1 MKSLIGKLGMVALL
15 ATAAGGVVAGC
26 SSSQV
31 PGTSNGHVSGS
42 EGPQGDVT
50 LKLVP
55 VSGVTLNTLH
65 YIVANGATP
74 AVTVLEGDLPTPG
87 TAKDFSFGLSL
98 PVGTGYTISLSAASA
113 ETGDNITCGGSYGPF
128 NVAPNTAT
136 NFALTLICRDDT
148 NGQIIGGVDVKTDAC
163 PKIVF
168 DYLVAT
174 PGATDIGKTIAVLAK
189 AHDLDGKALTYS
201 WKVATPATGTFTP
214 VTGDTSSF
222 LCNNAKPGEIVTV
235 TASNGE
241 CTKPLT
247 TTVSCKS
254 VLCGNGVVDTA
265 AGETCDT
272 GIVGVPCPS
281 DCNSVCGDGV
291 AEAPVEDC
299 DPANTD
305 NCSATC
311 KFRPAV
317 CGDGFLTT
325 VGANPEACD
334 GTKFPGGA
342 APAGKIC
349 SSTCTVI
356 DKPVVVCGNGVVEEG
371 EQCDDAVAPFP
382 SSPVSPTCSS
392 TCKKIS
398 TPACVTCENAGDC
411 FESVNNCLGV
421 AAPFST
427 AQQGACFDVISCI
440 QSSNCFD
447 GTGTIGKCYCGTLA
461 TAACSA
467 APFTGPGSPDGACV
481 AAIKAGF
488 PTFTTNSAVLG
499 GLSAT
504 NFPSGAAMSRLSCQ
518 KGANAS
524 ACLDTCGFTAG
535 GPAFP

>member
-1 MKSLIGKLGMVALL
+1 MVALL

-31 PGTSNGHVSGS
+31 PGTSSSHVGS

-55 VSGVTLNTLH
+55 VSGVTLNTVH
-65 YIVANGATP
+65 YVVTNSATP
-74 AVTVLEGDLPTPG
+74 AVTVSEGDLPTPG

-113 ETGDNITCGGSYGPF
+113 ETGDNITCGGSFGTF

-136 NFALTLICRDDT
+136 NFSLTLTCHDDT

-168 DYLVAT
+168 DYAVAT
-174 PGATDIGKTIAVLAK
+174 PGAADIGKTIAVLAK

-201 WKVATPATGTFTP
+201 WKVATPATGTFAP
-214 VTGDTSSF
+214 VTGDTST
-222 LCNNAKPGEIVTV
+222 LTCNAPKAGEIVTV

-241 CTKPLT
+241 CTKALT

-254 VLCGNGVVDTA
+254 VSCGNGVVEPA
-265 AGETCDT
+265 LGETCDT
-272 GIVGVPCPS
+272 GIPSVPCPA
-281 DCNSVCGDGV
+281 DCNSNCGDGV

-305 NCSATC
+305 NCGGTC
-311 KFRPAV
+311 KFRVPT
-317 CGDGFLTT
+317 CGDGFFTT
-325 VGANPEACD
+325 VAAGGKPAEVCD
-334 GTKFPGGA
+334 GAKV
-342 APAGKIC
+342 PAGTPSNKVC
-349 SSTCTVI
+349 NATCDGFDTVL
-356 DKPVVVCGNGVVEEG
+356 PPVCGNGKVEAG

-382 SSPVSPTCSS
+382 SSPVSPTCSN

-398 TPACVTCENAGDC
+398 TSACVACENNGDC

-421 AAPFST
+421 ASPFST

-440 QSSNCFD
+440 QQSNCFD
-447 GTGTIGKCYCGTLA
+447 GTGTIGKCYCGSLS

-467 APFTGPGSPDGACV
+467 APFTGAGSPDGACV

-488 PTFTTNSAVLG
+488 PTFTTNSQVLG